1 MNRVDS
7 SPQPWKLE
15 LLAKDLARR
24 RSELS
29 PEAVMTEA
37 GTELSCG
44 RYGAYF
50 SVNLG
55 FALGMISFLFMP
67 I

>member
-24 RSELS
+24 QSELS

-37 GTELSCG
+37 GTELSRG
-44 RYGAYF
+44 
-50 SVNLG
+50 LG
-55 FALGMISFLFMP
+55 TVPISP
-67 I
+67 